1 MTTLEKLATDH
12 VSRQRVDTYP
22 GKKPASATPKK
33 NRMASR
39 PWKLKT
45 AAVQIVMIPQDI
57 IMRPIQT
64 EGEKYFIAK
73 FEGASKNTYLL
84 FVRQAY
90 SHTTSKKTYG
100 TKNTATAM
108 L

>member
-1 MTTLEKLATDH
+1 
-12 VSRQRVDTYP
+12 
-22 GKKPASATPKK
+22 
-33 NRMASR
+33 
-39 PWKLKT
+39 
-45 AAVQIVMIPQDI
+45 
-57 IMRPIQT
+57 MRPIQT